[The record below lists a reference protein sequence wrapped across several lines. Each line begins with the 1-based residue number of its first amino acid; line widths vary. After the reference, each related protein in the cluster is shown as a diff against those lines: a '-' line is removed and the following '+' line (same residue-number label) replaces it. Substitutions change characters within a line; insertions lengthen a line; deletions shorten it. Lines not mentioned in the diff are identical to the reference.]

1 MSEQADKKKGE
12 FLGMP
17 YDWRPLND
25 EGRREEQQQRP
36 DNQSLF
42 VPKRFGWGYTINLGN
57 PAARR
62 LFLVFVAILLVMFVV
77 IQLPA
82 FLLSHA
88 YIPLILMVVSLALV
102 LLFVISYYAR
112 RRN

>member
-1 MSEQADKKKGE
+1 MSEQHNEKKGE

-17 YDWRPLND
+17 HDWRPLND
-25 EGRREEQQQRP
+25 EGRREEQQQQP
-36 DNQSLF
+36 DNQSIF

-62 LFLVFVAILLVMFVV
+62 LFLVFVVILLLVFVT
-77 IQLPA
+77 IQLPTL
-82 FLLSHA
+82 LLSRA
-88 YIPLILMVVSLALV
+88 YIPLILMVLALALV
-102 LLFVISYYAR
+102 LLFVISYYLR